1 MSESGA
7 SEDVYAPPASD
18 LGADA
23 RRSSPRLRF
32 WLACLWS
39 LIFAPVIFYELIAIQ
54 APMSLFP
61 IVALAAWL
69 APLSWVLS
77 AHLPFSTGGAGLIR
91 MIIVAVGLSR
101 PAHRASPSR
110 TASFPLIADG
120 RNELKREAH

>member
-1 MSESGA
+1 MSESGT

-39 LIFAPVIFYELIAIQ
+39 LIFAPVIFYGLIAIQ

-61 IVALAAWL
+61 VMALAAWL

-77 AHLPFSTGGAGLIR
+77 AHLQFSTGGTGFIR
-91 MIIVAVGLSR
+91 MIIVAVGLSMAMGFFALLGMSIAAAMLGD
-101 PAHRASPSR
+101 PA
-110 TASFPLIADG
+110 FDQL
-120 RNELKREAH
+120 